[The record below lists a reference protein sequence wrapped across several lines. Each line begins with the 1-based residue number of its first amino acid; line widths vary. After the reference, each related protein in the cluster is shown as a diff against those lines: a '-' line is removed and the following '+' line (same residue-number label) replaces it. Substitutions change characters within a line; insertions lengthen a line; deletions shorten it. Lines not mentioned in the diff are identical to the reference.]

1 MKTIF
6 LTAFTNFV
14 VRNIL
19 DTEVLRILKSDPNL
33 KIVILA
39 PDEERDYLT
48 KHFSSGNVV
57 VEGVRM
63 LPVGTTKA
71 LISFICRS
79 LVKTYTTEMFAKL
92 RYGRLEYFWYRF
104 FLNLFA
110 GREWFMKLMR
120 FLDNFLLNKN
130 RFIFYI
136 EKYQPSLVFSTDITD
151 RSTGES
157 DIDLIREAR
166 HRGIPVIGMV
176 RSWDNLTSRGII
188 RQVPDKI
195 LLHNEILKNECV
207 KYHGISPEKII
218 VTGIPHY
225 DNYLKVEKLS
235 REEFYQPLGLDPRK
249 KTVFFVV
256 TADGFLEKQFGGR
269 KPTINRHILE
279 LLTKLNPDKYQI
291 LVRFPLIGTV
301 DLGDFRTPANMVF
314 DHPGKLFGKGELDR
328 DADYHL
334 INSLYHCDVGIPGP
348 STIAADTLIF
358 DKPLVVVGFDKEKDL
373 PIEASMRKFLALE
386 HLRPLTDLGAARIAD
401 SESELLV
408 MLNQYL
414 ESPGLDAENRRKAIV
429 AICWKLDGQAS
440 KRVADVILS
449 AAQMDSP
456 FE

>member
-1 MKTIF
+1 MRTIF
-6 LTAFTNFV
+6 LSAFTNFV

-39 PDEERDYLT
+39 PDEEKDYLA
-48 KHFSSGNVV
+48 KHFSSDNVLA
-57 VEGVRM
+57 EGVRM

-92 RYGRLEYFWYRF
+92 RYSRLEYFWYY
-104 FLNLFA
+104 FLVNVLA
-110 GREWFMKLMR
+110 GRVWFMKFMR
-120 FLDNFLLNKN
+120 FLDNFLLTKD
-130 RFIFYI
+130 RFATYF

-166 HRGIPVIGMV
+166 RRGIPVVGMV

-188 RQVPDKI
+188 RQIPDKI

-207 KYHGISPEKII
+207 KYHGITPEKII

-225 DNYLKVEKLS
+225 DNYLKVKKLS
-235 REEFYQPLGLDPRK
+235 REEFYLPLGLNPAK

-279 LLTKLNPDKYQI
+279 QLTKLNSDKYQI

-301 DLGDFRTPANMVF
+301 DLGDFKTPANMVF

-358 DKPLVVVGFDKEKDL
+358 DKPLIVVGFDKEKDL
-373 PIEASMRKFLALE
+373 PMEASMRKFLALE
-386 HLRPLTDLGAARIAD
+386 HLRPLTDLGAARIAND
-401 SESELLV
+401 ESELADL
-408 MLNQYL
+408 LNKYL
-414 ESPGLDAENRRKAIV
+414 ENPRSDAENRQKAIE
-429 AICWKLDGQAS
+429 AICWRLDGQAS
-440 KRVADVILS
+440 ERVAEAILS
-449 AAQMDSP
+449 SLR
-456 FE
+456 